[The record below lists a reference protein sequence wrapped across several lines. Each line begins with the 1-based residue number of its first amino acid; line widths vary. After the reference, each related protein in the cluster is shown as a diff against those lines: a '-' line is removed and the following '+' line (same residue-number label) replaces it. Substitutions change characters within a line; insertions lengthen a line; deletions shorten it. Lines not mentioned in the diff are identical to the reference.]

1 MSATNGYRILDV
13 FPDNMDFMA
22 PGMGGE
28 APSIGVEGY
37 NKLYKYYDKLKDKP
51 LILKPL
57 NFTDSTAMSHSVS
70 ARWCSVIFVAGL
82 LSVAFI
88 DSVDMGNTVGFV
100 LFQVEPSGTVT
111 YLEKK

>member
-1 MSATNGYRILDV
+1 MSAVNGYRILDV
-13 FPDNMDFMA
+13 FPNNMDFMA

-57 NFTDSTAMSHSVS
+57 TFTDSTSMTHSNP
-70 ARWCSVIFVAGL
+70 AKWCTIMYVAGL

-88 DSVDMGNTVGFV
+88 DAVDMGNTVGFV
-100 LFQVEPSGTVT
+100 LFQVEASGTVT